1 MNTSELYI
9 SSNFARLYKISSLC
23 DTLVL
28 CCLLLNSYS
37 DSLFKPFI
45 FILMSSVQTLQFLK
59 HLPLIAYLYELMENS
74 ILCHCGVFPISVTNH
89 CAYMSLSMS
98 QSAFTCTTFV
108 WPQFFHL
115 QISSTEVKNEKKG
128 IWTLRVSQ
136 INGKYSRSKETW
148 NSPLT
153 CHLLIDWI
161 CRTELLEEVHW
172 LCLPSTPFFFFTLQ
186 LLHICTWQTRL
197 LCFLR
202 SVLLSSTLPFLS
214 AWQ

>member
-115 QISSTEVKNEKKG
+115 QISSTEVKNEKKVFGLWESAKLMGNTADRKKLG
-128 IWTLRVSQ
+128 I
-136 INGKYSRSKETW
+136 
-148 NSPLT
+148 
-153 CHLLIDWI
+153 LL
-161 CRTELLEEVHW
+161 
-172 LCLPSTPFFFFTLQ
+172 
-186 LLHICTWQTRL
+186 
-197 LCFLR
+197 
-202 SVLLSSTLPFLS
+202 
-214 AWQ
+214 

>member
-23 DTLVL
+23 YTLVL

-89 CAYMSLSMS
+89 CAYVFDHVPVSL
-98 QSAFTCTTFV
+98 
-108 WPQFFHL
+108 HL
-115 QISSTEVKNEKKG
+115 H
-128 IWTLRVSQ
+128 
-136 INGKYSRSKETW
+136 Y
-148 NSPLT
+148 
-153 CHLLIDWI
+153 I
-161 CRTELLEEVHW
+161 CVT
-172 LCLPSTPFFFFTLQ
+172 
-186 LLHICTWQTRL
+186 
-197 LCFLR
+197 
-202 SVLLSSTLPFLS
+202 SVFPPTNLFNRGDE
-214 AWQ
+214 